1 MSKLILIPTPI
12 VDGSLNDI
20 TEYTKQSVQPIR
32 HFVVENL
39 RTARRVLRKYDYK
52 VNFDE
57 EVSFFEYDKHIKT
70 ASLTEIEKWFKDGN
84 MVGLMSEAGM
94 PCIADPG
101 NEVVRLA
108 HRLGI
113 LIEVLSGPS
122 SILMALVA
130 SGLNGQNF
138 AFNGYLPIE
147 QSERLKKLK
156 QLEARAQSENQT
168 QLFMETPYRNQGLF
182 DLILKNCSSNLSL
195 GIAANIGGE
204 SSVIRTKKVED
215 WRVTEAPQLHKLP
228 TIFSLGV

>member
-20 TEYTKQSVQPIR
+20 TEYTKQSIQPIR

-57 EVSFFEYDKHIKT
+57 EVSFFEYDKHVKT
-70 ASLTEIEKWFKDGN
+70 SSLTEIEKWFKDGYS
-84 MVGLMSEAGM
+84 VGLMSEAGM

-138 AFNGYLPIE
+138 ALMAIC
-147 QSERLKKLK
+147 Q
-156 QLEARAQSENQT
+156 
-168 QLFMETPYRNQGLF
+168 
-182 DLILKNCSSNLSL
+182 
-195 GIAANIGGE
+195 
-204 SSVIRTKKVED
+204 
-215 WRVTEAPQLHKLP
+215 
-228 TIFSLGV
+228 

>member
-12 VDGSLNDI
+12 VEDSLSDI
-20 TEYTKQSVQPIR
+20 TEFTKQSIQPIR

-52 VNFDE
+52 VNFDD
-57 EVSFFEYDKHIKT
+57 EVSFFEYDKHIK
-70 ASLTEIEKWFKDGN
+70 ASSIAEVEKWFKDGN
-84 MVGLMSEAGM
+84 VVGLMSEAGM

-108 HRLGI
+108 HRLGVS
-113 LIEVLSGPS
+113 IEVLSGPS
-122 SILMALVA
+122 SILMALVT

-156 QLEARAQSENQT
+156 LLEARVLSENQA

-182 DLILKNCSSNLSL
+182 DFIIKNCSAHIYL
-195 GIAANIGGE
+195 GIAANISGGQTI
-204 SSVIRTKKVED
+204 IRTMKVED
-215 WRVTEAPQLHKLP
+215 WRRSEVPQLHKLP